1 MLATFSKTRSED
13 TLYGREAISNGAHV
27 ASTDAISM
35 ARKVIAEN
43 EIEYLRFTYVC
54 NDGVI
59 RSKTRYLGPHSSN
72 EPLPAYVG
80 LSFAE
85 QLVTAIDD
93 RIVDQA
99 PFDSVGE
106 VRLSPDWGSLRPIP
120 QVRRHGRVFG
130 PITDGSGLAWA
141 NCPRSFLHRVNDRA
155 ARSRLKFRIA
165 FENEFY
171 LLQINGSK
179 LKPIDTAVYAQDD
192 AFSRVAGFMDNAV
205 QSLVSSNI
213 TPITLHPESGPGQF
227 EISISPSDPLK
238 AADDQVILRSTI
250 KDLATNSGM
259 LATFLPRPLDGGSSS
274 GSHINISLW
283 EEGVNITGNGDRLSD
298 VAGSFVAGILDHL
311 PALVAI
317 TCPTVNSYHRLR
329 PGMWSGAYRCWG
341 RANREAAIR
350 VPYCIGGN
358 VTHIEYRCADATC
371 NPYLALGAI
380 LSSGLDGI
388 DRCLELPSEAA
399 KDLLRLNSRELRREG
414 VSVLPQKLDIALQHL
429 SDDNNLRGDLGYDLH
444 KSYLAVH
451 REEFR
456 RLRRGVKG
464 EALYLLARRF

>member
-1 MLATFSKTRSED
+1 MLTTFSKMRSED
-13 TLYGREAISNGAHV
+13 ALYRREAISNGAHV
-27 ASTDAISM
+27 TSADAISM
-35 ARKVIAEN
+35 ARKVIADN
-43 EIEYLRFTYVC
+43 DIEYLRFTYIC

-72 EPLPAYVG
+72 APLPAYVG

-93 RIVDQA
+93 KIIDES

-106 VRLSPDWGSLRPIP
+106 VRLSPDWDSLRSIP

-130 PITDGSGLAWA
+130 PIIDGSGRPWA
-141 NCPRSFLHRVNDRA
+141 NCPRSFLYRVNDRA
-155 ARSRLKFRIA
+155 ARSRLSFSIA

-171 LLQINGSK
+171 LLRTGGAK
-179 LKPIDTAVYAQDD
+179 LEPIDTAVYAQDD
-192 AFSRVAGFMDNAV
+192 AFSRVAGFMDAAV
-205 QSLVSSNI
+205 QSLVTSNV

-227 EISISPSDPLK
+227 EISISPSDPMK

-250 KDLATNSGM
+250 RDLAADSGM
-259 LATFLPRPLDGGSSS
+259 LATFLPRPLNSGSSS

-283 EEGVNITGNGDRLSD
+283 EEGVNITGDGDHLSD

-350 VPYCIGGN
+350 VPYCVGGN
-358 VTHIEYRCADATC
+358 ITHIEYRCADATC

-388 DRCLELPSEAA
+388 DRCLELPPEAT
-399 KDLLRLNSRELRREG
+399 KDLPRLSSRELRREG
-414 VSVLPQKLDIALQHL
+414 VSVLPQRLDTALQHL
-429 SDDNNLRGDLGYDLH
+429 SGDNNLREDMGYDLH
-444 KSYLAVH
+444 ESYLAV
-451 REEFR
+451 RRKEFR

-464 EALYLLARRF
+464 DALYLLAGRF